1 MDHHAVTLDQQTAS
15 IGSWIGRSRTAG
27 HRFTE
32 DEIMARARKLADE
45 QRPGW
50 EVILEAERVGKEA
63 FLRQQTAIMGRPDS
77 RPGLARIAS
86 HRLMRPSAIQ
96 TSTHDRNIAE

>member
-50 EVILEAERVGKEA
+50 EVILEAERVGKDSAELRRWQERALQELEA
-63 FLRQQTAIMGRPDS
+63 EQPSVQEVEASTPKTV
-77 RPGLARIAS
+77 GL
-86 HRLMRPSAIQ
+86 
-96 TSTHDRNIAE
+96 D